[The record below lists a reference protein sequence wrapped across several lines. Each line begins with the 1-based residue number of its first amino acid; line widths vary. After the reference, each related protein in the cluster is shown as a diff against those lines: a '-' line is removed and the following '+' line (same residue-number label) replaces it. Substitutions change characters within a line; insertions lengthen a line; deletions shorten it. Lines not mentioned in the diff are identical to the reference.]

1 MAIDIG
7 PIAKPHIWLEGSR
20 VQGASDIAA
29 YAGRV
34 DMAKHESVTSM
45 NTIYAVTEY
54 DETDILTFDRQ
65 IRIIITGQIN
75 RKYDYVTANTT
86 LPTASDVFEGEATD
100 GSVLN
105 ANYWAQTYFTINGKD
120 PVRTKAYLYKY
131 KDMDNFNDP
140 DGTNYEGLGFIL
152 GSAQTGSDLI
162 TIKARTYFGGN
173 KSRIS
178 IAKFKIARQQP
189 LTDVVNGAP
198 TS

>member
-1 MAIDIG
+1 MAIEIG
-7 PIAKPHIWLEGSR
+7 PIAKPQIWLEGSR
-20 VQGASDIAA
+20 VQGASAIEDF
-29 YAGRV
+29 AGRV

-65 IRIIITGQIN
+65 VRIIITGQVS

-86 LPTASDVFEGEATD
+86 LPTASNVFEGEATD
-100 GSVLN
+100 SSLLDI
-105 ANYWAQTYFTINGKD
+105 NYWAQTYFTINGKD
-120 PVRTKAYLYKY
+120 PVRTKAYLWKY

-140 DGTNYEGLGFIL
+140 AGTNYEGLGFIL

-162 TIKARTYFGGN
+162 TIKARTFFGGN

-178 IAKFKIARQQP
+178 VVKFKIARQQP
-189 LTDVVNGAP
+189 LINVTNGVPVN
-198 TS
+198 